1 MQDVESSQ
9 LPYTAV
15 VSSNCNCY
23 GVAMYILSRTKGF
36 VDAGEELAEDV
47 VVRQIAKMVRCWWM
61 ARWSIDI
68 NVIGYRT
75 DIISVRAIG
84 ALVRRYCGRQLA

>member
-1 MQDVESSQ
+1 
-9 LPYTAV
+9 
-15 VSSNCNCY
+15 
-23 GVAMYILSRTKGF
+23 MYILSRTEGF

-47 VVRQIAKMVRCWWM
+47 GVRQIAKMVRCWWM

-75 DIISVRAIG
+75 DIITVRAIG
-84 ALVRRYCGRQLA
+84 ALVRRYCSRQLAQTAFNDMQCGPNSEGTQPRVLR